1 MTLLSDTKPS
11 NHLREDSIMGG
22 ETRIITLPIKLVEK
36 IEEKIKNSKYT
47 SVSSYVEDVVREVL
61 TAEEMEVGSFS
72 REERAMIRKKLKE
85 LGYLE

>member
-1 MTLLSDTKPS
+1 MRGNTMEKESRT
-11 NHLREDSIMGG
+11 
-22 ETRIITLPIKLVEK
+22 ITLPRTLVEK

-47 SVSSYVEDVVREVL
+47 SVSSYVEEVVKEIL

-72 REERAMIRKKLKE
+72 REERALIRKKLKD

>member
-1 MTLLSDTKPS
+1 MRGNTM
-11 NHLREDSIMGG
+11 EQDSR
-22 ETRIITLPIKLVEK
+22 TITLPRTLVEK

-47 SVSSYVEDVVREVL
+47 SVSSYIEEVVKEIL

-72 REERAMIRKKLKE
+72 REERALIRKKLRD

>member
-1 MTLLSDTKPS
+1 MKEE
-11 NHLREDSIMGG
+11 LR
-22 ETRIITLPIKLVEK
+22 TITLPVTLVEK

-47 SVSSYVEDVVREVL
+47 SVSHYVEEVVREVL

>member
-1 MTLLSDTKPS
+1 MEKESRT
-11 NHLREDSIMGG
+11 
-22 ETRIITLPIKLVEK
+22 ITLPRTLVEK

-47 SVSSYVEDVVREVL
+47 SVSSYVEEVVKEIL

-72 REERAMIRKKLKE
+72 REERALIRKKLKD